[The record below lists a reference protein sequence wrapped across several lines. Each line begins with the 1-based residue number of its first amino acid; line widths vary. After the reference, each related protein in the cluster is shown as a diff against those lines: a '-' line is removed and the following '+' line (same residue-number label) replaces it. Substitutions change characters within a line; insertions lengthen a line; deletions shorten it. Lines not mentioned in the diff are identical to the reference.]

1 MQTLNKALIL
11 LLLLA
16 GAARA
21 QLVTVAE
28 HIFDPLATVSGTLLI
43 QNPYMLVPHGST
55 CTVTDATNATPI
67 VVTCSGSHGF
77 TSGDTVYITGVVGNT
92 AANGTWTI
100 LSTGATTFSLN
111 GSAGNG
117 AYSAGGTGN
126 KFIPVAP
133 RSYTYS
139 IPTGTC
145 TVNAASNAT
154 PIVIGCTAAHNFTT
168 GQAVYVSG
176 VGGNTAANG
185 IWVVTFVGTTS
196 FSLDGSVGNGV
207 YTAGGTVKGSFRTT
221 LYPTS
226 TAVQTV
232 TGSAAGF
239 TYNVRYSLVSGG
251 VASVFSEQWNITPT
265 PTTTTV
271 SAVRQPGTVTPTST
285 VNLSQLAQ
293 TGASGTREYHV
304 CWNGSAWTAC
314 FQDEPPRN
322 VTGTSDTML
331 DSDRAKL
338 VTYSNASSI
347 AVTLPQAGAS
357 TLFVSGWYTSVEN
370 RGAGLVTITPATST
384 IDGAASVTLPQHRGL
399 KINSNGTNYF
409 TQRGRGAPHDLSN
422 TWTAT
427 QDFSGATAI
436 LIEKGTAAPS
446 SGDCDAA
453 GEVGSIYEQTGDPAS
468 VNFTT
473 WICRQTGAST
483 YAWHP
488 VSHVAATSGPATCTA
503 GGALFFDTDDAAGL
517 NLFGC
522 TAANT
527 FTRLGRPTRW
537 SAFGSG
543 LCTSSVTLYLT
554 MWPSG
559 LCTNIT
565 EGVAQEL
572 LISSA
577 GSLRNL
583 RVKAGAGGVNGSSGV
598 VTLRVNAGNTAVTCT
613 LGTGTTCT
621 DTANTAAVA
630 AGDRVTI
637 SVTTQAVET
646 LADVQVAFEY

>member
-16 GAARA
+16 GVARA

-28 HIFDPLATVSGTLLI
+28 HIFDPLATISGTLLI

-92 AANGTWTI
+92 ATNGTWTI

-133 RSYTYS
+133 RSYTYT
-139 IPTGTC
+139 IPTGSC

-185 IWVVTFVGTTS
+185 IWVVTFVGATS

-207 YTAGGTVKGSFRTT
+207 YTTGGTVKGSFRTS

-293 TGASGTREYHV
+293 TGASGTREYHI

-314 FQDEPPRN
+314 FQDEPVRN
-322 VTGTSDTML
+322 VTGTSDTMV

-338 VTYSNASSI
+338 VTYSNASPI

-357 TLFVSGWYTSVEN
+357 STFISGWYTTAEN
-370 RGAGLVTITPATST
+370 RGAGLVTITPTTST

-399 KINSNGTNYF
+399 KINSDGTNYF
-409 TQRGRGAPHDLSN
+409 TERGRGAPHDLSN
-422 TWTAT
+422 TWTQT

-436 LIEKGTAAPS
+436 IVKQGTGAPA

-453 GEVGSIYEQTGDPAS
+453 AERGSVYVKNGDPAS
-468 VNFTT
+468 VSYQVFA
-473 WICRQTGAST
+473 CRQTGAAS

-488 VSHVAATSGPATCTA
+488 ISHVSGTTAPATCVT
-503 GGALFFDTDDAAGL
+503 GELFFDTDDPAGL
-517 NLFGC
+517 NWFGC
-522 TAANT
+522 TSANT
-527 FTRLGRPTRW
+527 WTRLGRPTRW
-537 SAFGSG
+537 ASFASG
-543 LCTSSVTLYLT
+543 VCTSSSTLYIT
-554 MWPSG
+554 QWPSG
-559 LCTNIT
+559 ACTNTT
-565 EGVAQEL
+565 ESVAQEL
-572 LISSA
+572 LASSA

-583 RVKAGAGGVNGSSGV
+583 RVKAGAAGVNGSSGV
-598 VTLRVNAGNTAVTCT
+598 ITLRVNGSPTGVTCT
-613 LGTGTTCT
+613 IGTGTTCS
-621 DTANTAAVA
+621 DTTNVAAVA
-630 AGDRVTI
+630 AGDRITI
-637 SVTTQAVET
+637 QMTTQAAET
-646 LADVQVAFEY
+646 LADVQVGFEY